1 MTSLWDPNYVATSTS
16 LKFLRKT
23 HTVFY
28 YVIRWQNKPYG
39 IDQISSN
46 EHRNKWHLMKENVFM
61 KNQKKNHQLWNSY
74 EWETLVTN
82 VNFELK
88 SDKWCIYVFFVPS
101 SKGTMVIFPPIPFI
115 PPPICLHGRQKQKF
129 WIRIDRNTHRKRTH
143 HTYTIRVP

>member
-101 SKGTMVIFPPIPFI
+101 SKGTMVIFLQFHSSRLLFASTGGKNKNCGHELTVIPTESEDI
-115 PPPICLHGRQKQKF
+115 
-129 WIRIDRNTHRKRTH
+129 TH
-143 HTYTIRVP
+143 PQ

>member
-1 MTSLWDPNYVATSTS
+1 MTSLWDPNYVATPIL
-16 LKFLRKT
+16 LKLLSKT
-23 HTVFY
+23 HTIFY

-39 IDQISSN
+39 IDQIISN

-61 KNQKKNHQLWNSY
+61 KNQKKNHQIWHSY

-101 SKGTMVIFPPIPFI
+101 SKGTMVIFLQFHSSRLLFASTGSKNKNCGHKLTVIPTESEDI
-115 PPPICLHGRQKQKF
+115 
-129 WIRIDRNTHRKRTH
+129 TH
-143 HTYTIRVP
+143 PQ